1 MNQIS
6 LGTRLFI
13 ALGVCAGLFLVAFL
27 VPWMMIPAYAAITAV
42 LTAAGVETYL
52 LFRVS
57 DGVSATREMTD
68 RLSNGDENPVTIH
81 LENVYRFQADL
92 TVIDEV
98 PEQFQWRDMRVNLTI
113 PPGESENLTY
123 SLRPV
128 VRGEYEFGQVILL
141 VSSGLRFVRRI
152 YRCGEPVSVPVYP
165 SFLQMKKYQLLAMSN
180 RLTEVGV
187 KPIRRLGHSTEFE
200 QIKEY
205 VRGDDY
211 RTINWK
217 ATARSNKLMVNQ
229 YMDERSQQIY
239 CLIDKS
245 RVMKMPFEQMALL
258 DYAINASLVL
268 CNIAQNRH
276 DKSGLLTFSKE
287 IDQFLPAAKD
297 PRHMRN
303 LQEMLYKQETEFLE
317 ANLEKVHSFVS
328 RRIPHRSLLV
338 LFTNFE
344 SQAAMRRQMVYLK
357 RIARRHLLL
366 VVFFENTELT
376 DLLTA
381 RPKDTEGIYVKSIGE
396 QFSLDKRLI
405 VQELERNGIQAILS
419 RPSEL
424 TVNTINKYLEIK
436 ARSMI

>member
-13 ALGVCAGLFLVAFL
+13 ALGICAGLFLVAYL
-27 VPWMMIPAYAAITAV
+27 LPWMLVPAYAVLATI
-42 LTAAGVETYL
+42 LTAAGVESYL
-52 LFRVS
+52 LFRVN
-57 DGVSATREMTD
+57 DGVTAQRDMTD
-68 RLSNGDENPVTIH
+68 RLSNGDENPVSLH
-81 LENVYRFQADL
+81 LRSAYRFLTAI

-98 PEQFQWRDMRVNLTI
+98 PEQFQWRDMRANLEI
-113 PPGESENLTY
+113 GPGESEEVRY

-128 VRGEYEFGQVILL
+128 TRGEYEFGQIILL
-141 VSSGLRFVRRI
+141 VSSRLKFIRRI
-152 YRCGEPVSVPVYP
+152 YRWGEPVAVAVYP
-165 SFLQMKKYQLLAMSN
+165 AFLQMKKYQLLAASN
-180 RLTEVGV
+180 RLTEIGV

-258 DYAINASLVL
+258 DYAINATLVL
-268 CNIAQNRH
+268 CNVAQNRH
-276 DKSGLLTFSKE
+276 DKSGLLTFSKN

-297 PRHMRN
+297 PRHMRT

-317 ANLEKVHSFVS
+317 ADLETVYSFVT

-344 SQAAMRRQMVYLK
+344 SQSAMRRQLPYLK

-366 VVFFENTELT
+366 VVFFENTELS
-376 DLLTA
+376 DLLA
-381 RPKDTEGIYVKSIGE
+381 SRPGDMKGIYVKSIGE
-396 QFSLDKRLI
+396 QFSLEKRLI
-405 VQELERNGIQAILS
+405 V
-419 RPSEL
+419 
-424 TVNTINKYLEIK
+424 
-436 ARSMI
+436 